1 MLCICI
7 FVCTQPSS
15 MDFVRFSNCVCM
27 VLRAANA
34 AVEKDPDILP
44 QACCALSTLTA
55 VEGLETAEDEMR
67 NMINQDVTCF
77 GGAV

>member
-1 MLCICI
+1 
-7 FVCTQPSS
+7 
-15 MDFVRFSNCVCM
+15 M